1 MKKVCLFIFLT
12 SFVAMQ
18 GFHGPSNRA
27 ERRMTS
33 YGMIRSDEV
42 LKNEEKVKLP
52 ESVLKNK
59 KIYHRAKL

>member
-1 MKKVCLFIFLT
+1 
-12 SFVAMQ
+12 MQ